1 MLQPT
6 FSAYP
11 ATQAS
16 VGGVLPGSVVPGVQS
31 VVPGSVVPGVQSV
44 VPGSVVPG
52 VQSVVPGS
60 VVPGV
65 QSVVPGS
72 VVPGVQSVVPGSIV
86 PGVQSVVPGSV
97 VPGVQSVVPQY
108 AVPGVA
114 PGAVPIT
121 PYIQPIGSRHP
132 IEQNHLGLG
141 VVPGSFSSLGGSP
154 YGKISTIAAA
164 PGLVTTGLAGV
175 PGAGL
180 GSAYQLA
187 GVDPSAYLQH
197 VEILRNACQGAG
209 TDEDAICKVIAGTT
223 NQERAVIRR
232 LYTQK
237 YNEDLV
243 TRLQS
248 ELSGDFKEAAVG
260 SFMTPTEY
268 DAYCLNAALKGIGTK
283 EGVLSEIIGSRT
295 PQELAAIK
303 QVYAAN
309 YGDVLD
315 NAVASDT
322 TGEYQ
327 KLLLNLLQCQRSQSL
342 QPDQAGCM
350 NDAAALYQAGEGKW
364 GTDEATF
371 NRVFATRSPADLAL
385 INQYYK
391 QHSGKGLL
399 GAIDSEFS
407 GDTKELL
414 DTIVRSNV
422 DPYGYYAGRI
432 HESVAGL
439 GTNDSRLIR
448 NICARHA
455 VDMPYIKQA
464 YLRDYGKD
472 MLTDIQGDTSG
483 HYRQVLSSL
492 VSNAR

>member
-1 MLQPT
+1 MYTTQVPNYSVVQPGVQLAGVPGAV
-6 FSAYP
+6 SVMP
-11 ATQAS
+11 GVQS
-16 VGGVLPGSVVPGVQS
+16 VGVPGVVPGVQTVGVPGVVPGVQS
-31 VVPGSVVPGVQSV
+31 VAYPG
-44 VPGSVVPG
+44 
-52 VQSVVPGS
+52 
-60 VVPGV
+60 
-65 QSVVPGS
+65 
-72 VVPGVQSVVPGSIV
+72 
-86 PGVQSVVPGSV
+86 
-97 VPGVQSVVPQY
+97 VVPQ
-108 AVPGVA
+108 
-114 PGAVPIT
+114 IT

-132 IEQNHLGLG
+132 IEQNHLGSAVL
-141 VVPGSFSSLGGSP
+141 VPGAFTTLGGSP
-154 YGKISTIAAA
+154 YGRISQIVGVTPAVGT
-164 PGLVTTGLAGV
+164 GLVTTGVPVAGV
-175 PGAGL
+175 
-180 GSAYQLA
+180 A

-209 TDEDAICKVIAGTT
+209 TDEDAIVNVIARTT
-223 NQERAVIRR
+223 NPERAIIRR

-237 YNEDLV
+237 YNEDLI

-268 DAYCLNAALKGIGTK
+268 DAYCLNGAIKGLGTK

-309 YGDVLD
+309 YGGVLD
-315 NAVASDT
+315 NDVANDT
-322 TGEYQ
+322 SGEYQ